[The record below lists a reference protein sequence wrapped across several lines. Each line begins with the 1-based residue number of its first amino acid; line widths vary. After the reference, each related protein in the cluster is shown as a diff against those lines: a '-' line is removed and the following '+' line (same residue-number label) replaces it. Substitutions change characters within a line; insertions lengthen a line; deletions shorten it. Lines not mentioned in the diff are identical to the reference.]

1 VRLSFTDFCKRYLFM
16 HPIKLNQFDV
26 DAVLLDLDG
35 TMVDTLGD
43 FVAALHCM
51 LADLPPPW
59 RGQSVDRATIA
70 RLVGKGSENLVKS
83 VLAHV
88 AIAQGAPDLG
98 ANETLAQVPGLLF
111 EQALESYQRH
121 YPSVNG
127 RHATVYPGVREGL
140 DQLQAQGLKMACVT
154 NKPTRFA
161 QALLQAKGLDG
172 YFQLT
177 VGGDACARK
186 KPDPEPLVH
195 ACAALGVHPLRT
207 LMVGDSSNDAQAARG
222 AGCPVVLVTYGY
234 NHGQAIRSVDADG
247 FTDSLHGLV

>member
-1 VRLSFTDFCKRYLFM
+1 MNLT
-16 HPIKLNQFDV
+16 KLKQFDV
-26 DAVLLDLDG
+26 DAVILDLDG
-35 TMVDTLGD
+35 TMVDTLDD
-43 FVAALHCM
+43 FLAALRGM

-59 RGQSVDRATIA
+59 QTQAVDRPTVA

-83 VLAHV
+83 VLGLANTAHT
-88 AIAQGAPDLG
+88 APDSG
-98 ANETLAQVPGLLF
+98 ADEPPVPVSDLLF
-111 EQALESYQRH
+111 ARAMDSYQRH
-121 YPSVNG
+121 YQGVNG

-140 DQLQAQGLKMACVT
+140 AGFQALGLKMACVT

-177 VGGDACARK
+177 VGGDTCARK

-195 ACAALGVHPLRT
+195 ACGVLGVRPQRT
-207 LMVGDSSNDAQAARG
+207 LMVGDSSNDAQAGRA

-234 NHGQAIRSVDADG
+234 NHGEPIRHVDADG
-247 FTDSLHGLV
+247 FTDSLHSLV